1 MLQLN
6 YGDSMSSIGYKFKCL
21 KNLNVD
27 TMFKVVDDIH
37 KKTNIDKNYLLMDM
51 IICSNKYGTGYH
63 DYQEFEFYN
72 LNKIERKTYLTRVKN
87 NAIVRKFNNKEYF
100 KYFDNKYEF
109 NKMFDKYLKREWM
122 ILDNN
127 YETFTKFCSNKKE
140 IIVKPIDGCGGIGV
154 ELIKID
160 KNKLKSTYDRLIK
173 NNQLLIEEKIVQN
186 KKLSKLNKS
195 SVNTLRIVT
204 FFDGKNTHILNSVLK
219 IGNGGI
225 TDNFSSGSMY
235 TFVEDGKVLVPAIDN
250 KDNIF
255 DIHPIS
261 KEKIVGYKIPNY
273 DKAIELVSECAKIIK
288 EVKYVGWDV
297 AILDNDVCLI
307 EGNCYP
313 GIYQI
318 KPSFLSIKKG
328 LVAKYE
334 HAMKIK
340 IDKL

>member
-1 MLQLN
+1 
-6 YGDSMSSIGYKFKCL
+6 MSSIGYKFKCL

-27 TMFKVVDDIH
+27 TMFEVIDDIH
-37 KKTNIDKNYLLMDM
+37 NKTNIDKNYLLMDM

-72 LNKIERKTYLTRVKN
+72 LNKLERKTYLTRVKN
-87 NAIVRKFNNKEYF
+87 NAIVRKFNNKDFF

-109 NKMFDKYLKREWM
+109 NKIFDKYLKREWM
-122 ILDNN
+122 VLDNN
-127 YETFTKFCSNKKE
+127 YEDFVKFCSNKKE
-140 IIVKPIDGCGGIGV
+140 ITVKPIDGCGGVGV
-154 ELIKID
+154 DLIKLD
-160 KNKLKSTYDRLIK
+160 KNKLKLTYNKLIK
-173 NNQLLIEEKIVQN
+173 NNQLLIEEKIIQN
-186 KKLSKLNKS
+186 KSLSKLNKS

-204 FFDGKNTHILNSVLK
+204 FYDGKQTHILNSVLK
-219 IGNGGI
+219 IGNGGV

-235 TFVEDGKVLVPAIDN
+235 TFVEDGKILVPAIDN

-255 DIHPIS
+255 KIHPIS
-261 KEKIVGYKIPNY
+261 KVKIVGYEIPNY
-273 DKAIELVSECAKIIK
+273 DKAIELVNECAMIIK
-288 EVKYVGWDV
+288 EVSYVGWDV

-318 KPSFLSIKKG
+318 KPSFLNEKKG
-328 LVAKYE
+328 LVEKYE